1 MRIKAFFLLIP
12 ILVSCS
18 KKEEIIKRPI
28 YKVKT
33 VTVKYG
39 GGIKKLVYPGE
50 IRAVNRSTLS
60 FDIPGKIITSNRKEG
75 EEVKKGETLASIEV
89 TDYRL
94 NLEKAK
100 ASFETAK
107 AEFDRAKI
115 LWASEAISK
124 SEFDST
130 KANYVSKRSEME
142 KVRKDY
148 TNTTMKAPYDGKI
161 AKIFVK
167 NFEEVKANQEI
178 IRFYDPTKM
187 EILINVPESHLA
199 TLPKKEKR
207 KITAFASLMD
217 RPDIKMNLSF
227 KELSGEVDPK
237 TRSFEGV
244 FLIDINPEIAILPG
258 MTVSVH
264 VSVASLDTSLSPIF
278 LPSISILADN
288 QKNKFVWVVDPK
300 EFVAKKRIVTVAN
313 ISGGEIEITAG
324 LKEGERVIS
333 AGANLIQEG
342 DKVEF
347 LEETGGL

>member
-1 MRIKAFFLLIP
+1 MRIKTFFLLIP

-33 VTVKYG
+33 VTVKHG

-50 IRAVNRSTLS
+50 IRAVHRSTLS

-75 EEVKKGETLASIEV
+75 EVVKKGETLASIEV
-89 TDYRL
+89 TDYKL

-142 KVRKDY
+142 KVRKDF
-148 TNTTMKAPYDGKI
+148 TNTTMKAPFDGKI

-178 IRFYDPTKM
+178 IRFYDPAQM
-187 EILINVPESHLA
+187 EIAINVPESHLA
-199 TLPKKEKR
+199 TLPKQR

-244 FLIDINPEIAILPG
+244 FLIDINPEITLLPG

-264 VSVASLDTSLSPIF
+264 VSIASLESSISPIF

-300 EFVAKKRIVTVAN
+300 DFVAKKRIVTVAN
-313 ISGGEIEITAG
+313 ISGSEIEITAG
-324 LKEGERVIS
+324 LKEGERVIT